1 MFGWFGDGGAKSAEV
16 EATMTPP
23 GEMALT
29 LEVMMMLVGVGET
42 NCSSSGGMS
51 AYYVSMMGMVGVVV

>member
-1 MFGWFGDGGAKSAEV
+1 VIGRVGDGGVKSAEA
-16 EATMTPP
+16 EAAMTPP

-29 LEVMMMLVGVGET
+29 LEVLMMLVGVGGI

-51 AYYVSMMGMVGVVV
+51 A